1 MRQDWDKI
9 KVLAVDLVGTLAKRV
24 NATFAVRGSEYL
36 AKHGYHIEPE
46 MFRRAYRTRYLEYTM
61 GNYASEREFYE
72 ALACDLSI
80 NEWDP
85 RLQALTEL
93 RTGYSMPFRDAQ
105 AFLEQ
110 VSRTHKL
117 VLASNH
123 VAEWARRVVA
133 KARWEGYFHERV
145 ISSECRFRK
154 PSQQFFQEVLRVS
167 GVGSPQEVLF
177 IGDSLTNDVYGATNA
192 GLRAVHVARRVEA
205 CDGERPDGVPCVRS
219 LLELVPRLAGEQV
232 VASEERG

>member
-9 KVLAVDLVGTLAKRV
+9 KVLAVDLIGTLAKRV

-36 AKHGYHIEPE
+36 AEHGYPIEPE
-46 MFRRAYRTRYLEYTM
+46 RFRRAYRTRYTEYSM
-61 GNYASEREFYE
+61 GNYASEREFYA

-85 RLQALTEL
+85 WLQALTEL
-93 RTGYSMPFRDAQ
+93 RIGYSKPFRDAQ

-110 VSRTHKL
+110 VSRAYRL

-123 VAEWARRVVA
+123 VADWARRVVA
-133 KARWEGYFHERV
+133 NARWDSYFHKRV

-167 GVGSPQEVLF
+167 GVAYPQEVLF

-192 GLRAVHVARRVEA
+192 GLRAVHVARHVEVYE
-205 CDGERPDGVPCVRS
+205 GERHDRVPCVRS

-232 VASEERG
+232 VASEERA